1 MRPAKLI
8 LTACGCLSLAV
19 ALFQAVIVLSPAW
32 SRSFGAPEPLL
43 ANPLMLLLVGLFVA
57 GVFVV
62 WALYAFSGAG
72 YLRPLPLLWLGLI
85 VIGAIYTLRGLFIV
99 PIVLLV
105 IQHVPLNEPLAPV
118 AIVSALVSL
127 CIGLLYLAG
136 VGLADRRTLRQ
147 TTGW

>member
-1 MRPAKLI
+1 MRLAKPILI
-8 LTACGCLSLAV
+8 ACGGLSLAV

-32 SRSFGAPEPLL
+32 SRSFGAPEALL
-43 ANPLMLLLVGLFVA
+43 ANPLMLLLAGLFVA

-72 YLRPLPLLWLGLI
+72 YLRPLPLLWVGLP
-85 VIGAIYTLRGLFIV
+85 VIGAIYTLRGLFII

-105 IQHVPLNEPLAPV
+105 IQQVPLDEPLAPV

-127 CIGLLYLAG
+127 GIGLLYLAG
-136 VGLADRRTLRQ
+136 VALADRRTRRQ
-147 TTGW
+147 TAGT